1 MDQDQGEPT
10 PDQRDQAADAEGA
23 DLEEQAD
30 AVADFVEELLERMGI
45 DAIAEPVTHRGHV
58 YVDIVEGPEDDM
70 ALLIGRHG
78 QTLDAIQELARTSVG
93 RRLDD
98 RIRVLV
104 DVGDYR
110 KRQEDRLIEH
120 AREVAER
127 VRSSGEEERLDPMNA
142 YERKL
147 VHDVV
152 AEFEELE
159 SSSEGVDP
167 DRFVVVRVRLGGS
180 SGRPRKAV
188 FHVKH
193 EGWTPEDAFTG
204 QVATLGLYEE
214 LLLGQAVPRGIVAAS
229 DSAHLRTRHILDS
242 LRAVPHIP
250 PSAIGSSIWDP
261 ERGSPASPSRWPD
274 PSWKSPSPNHGRR
287 EPPSSSLAVEK
298 LQLLERPGLR
308 QPGGGAHRGIRGVPR
323 EGIRG
328 RRAYVGRRPRS
339 APTARSP
346 DLLGRQ
352 ELQAADVPAK
362 TPRSEPRAKRP
373 LKAAD
378 PSLS

>member
-1 MDQDQGEPT
+1 MEREPDE
-10 PDQRDQAADAEGA
+10 PSPEQQHGASDVEGA
-23 DLEEQAD
+23 ELEEQAD

-120 AREVAER
+120 AREVADR

-152 AEFEELE
+152 AEYEELE
-159 SSSEGVDP
+159 SVSEGVDP
-167 DRFVVVRVRLGGS
+167 ERFVVVR
-180 SGRPRKAV
+180 AV
-188 FHVKH
+188 
-193 EGWTPEDAFTG
+193 
-204 QVATLGLYEE
+204 
-214 LLLGQAVPRGIVAAS
+214 
-229 DSAHLRTRHILDS
+229 
-242 LRAVPHIP
+242 
-250 PSAIGSSIWDP
+250 
-261 ERGSPASPSRWPD
+261 
-274 PSWKSPSPNHGRR
+274 
-287 EPPSSSLAVEK
+287 
-298 LQLLERPGLR
+298 
-308 QPGGGAHRGIRGVPR
+308 
-323 EGIRG
+323 
-328 RRAYVGRRPRS
+328 
-339 APTARSP
+339 
-346 DLLGRQ
+346 
-352 ELQAADVPAK
+352 
-362 TPRSEPRAKRP
+362 
-373 LKAAD
+373 
-378 PSLS
+378 